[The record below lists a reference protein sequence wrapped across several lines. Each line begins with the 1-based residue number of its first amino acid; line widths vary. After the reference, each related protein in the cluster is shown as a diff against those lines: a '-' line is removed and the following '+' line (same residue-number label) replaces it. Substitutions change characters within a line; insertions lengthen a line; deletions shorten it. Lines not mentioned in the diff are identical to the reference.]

1 MAFLIVTYVI
11 LTLSLSPSYIS
22 ASRIDPKSCDFNS
35 SEVCPPWSSCF
46 QNKTC
51 KCSHHSDYVS
61 CGRENTSVEYCYCLT
76 YSKEDPIFR
85 LGACIYNCGTR
96 YKHFAV
102 TNTRL
107 KVPSNRSMLNAAM
120 CGHLHREG
128 TLCGR
133 CNQNHS
139 SPAYSYE
146 MNCIYCP
153 QGHGQWWKFILAAF
167 GPLTIFYV
175 FLLLCKVSITPAYL
189 YSFVFYSQLLS
200 VPLFMCSATL
210 AFQHNSGYLVVLNIM
225 ASLYGIW
232 NLDFFRGFYKN
243 ICLI

>member
-1 MAFLIVTYVI
+1 MTILIVTYVI

-22 ASRIDPKSCDFNS
+22 ASIASRIDPKSCDFNS

-51 KCSHHSDYVS
+51 KCSRHNDYVN
-61 CGRENTSVEYCYCLT
+61 CGREKTFVEYCYCLT
-76 YSKEDPIFR
+76 YSKEDPIFQ

-96 YKHFAV
+96 YKYFTV

-107 KVPSNRSMLNAAM
+107 KVPSNRSELDAAM
-120 CGHLHREG
+120 CGHLNREG

-133 CNQNHS
+133 CNQNYS
-139 SPAYSYE
+139 PPAYSYE

-189 YSFVFYSQLLS
+189 YCFVFYSHAIDIRTCVHARSNTRITAQ
-200 VPLFMCSATL
+200 A
-210 AFQHNSGYLVVLNIM
+210 
-225 ASLYGIW
+225 
-232 NLDFFRGFYKN
+232 
-243 ICLI
+243 